1 MKKMAK
7 YLTSNPAHEQFL
19 NMLQT
24 KSVGFKVEFF
34 KYSYGEIDNAY
45 IAASNRIHF
54 AVADA
59 VGRLS
64 KLASDVT
71 KTVPAQHEAARLI
84 YENLAKHVAGD
95 IAEIRTKANADALA
109 ARDRAF
115 ATIAADP
122 DKSALHAE
130 TRAIFR
136 EKAANGD
143 PAWPA
148 EATRLVK
155 TDPNIAAALNAAPAF
170 NSGMTEER
178 RLGLVMTA
186 VEHFAPDDSAAM
198 VKAVEIGAEADK
210 IEVGMRKLKA
220 AAYDVSESNKAR
232 ETFVDPTKPFAEP
245 PAEAAE

>member
-1 MKKMAK
+1 MAK
-7 YLTSNPAHEQFL
+7 YLTGNPAHERFL
-19 NMLQT
+19 DLLQT
-24 KSVGFKVEFF
+24 KSVGFKSEFF
-34 KYSYGEIDNAY
+34 KYEYGEIDNSY
-45 IAASNRIHF
+45 IAPANRIKF
-54 AVADA
+54 AVQDA
-59 VGRLS
+59 VQRIS
-64 KLASDVT
+64 KLGSDVT
-71 KTVPAQHEAARLI
+71 KTVPAQNEAARQI
-84 YENLAKHVAGD
+84 YDRLEAYVQND
-95 IAEIRTKANADALA
+95 IAEIRTKANADGEA

-115 ATIAADP
+115 SAIAADP
-122 DKSALHAE
+122 DKAALYAE

-136 EKAANGD
+136 EKAAKGD

-178 RLGLVMTA
+178 RLGLVMAA
-186 VEHFAPDDSAAM
+186 VEHFAPADAQAM

-210 IEVGMRKLKA
+210 IDAGMRKLKA

-232 ETFVDPTKPFAEP
+232 QTYVDPNAKFAEP